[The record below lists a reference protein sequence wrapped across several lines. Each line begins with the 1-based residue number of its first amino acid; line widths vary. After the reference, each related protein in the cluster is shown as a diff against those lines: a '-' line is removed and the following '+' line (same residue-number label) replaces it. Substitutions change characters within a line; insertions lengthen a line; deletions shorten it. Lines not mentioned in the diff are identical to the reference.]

1 VLVYHAVSW
10 EGESHKGKEEEREGG
25 YSEVNNG

>member
-1 VLVYHAVSW
+1 MLQALSW